1 MGCGSGG
8 KHAFYHSR
16 GGGKRGE
23 SPRAKNPRREAIVV
37 LLVIIGYLICHAIAN

>member
-16 GGGKRGE
+16 GGGNGEKIQEKEILVEKRL
-23 SPRAKNPRREAIVV
+23 S
-37 LLVIIGYLICHAIAN
+37 CW